1 MLYQAMK
8 SAVRLLNKKQTD
20 LVSVVGRSELLRILT
35 HFCKLIAPYQLDYS
49 SQIVIPYY
57 LYHFNKYCNVIHPVE
72 KDNYFSY
79 VLKLELRSPVKTS

>member
-8 SAVRLLNKKQTD
+8 SAVRLLNNNKTNGFGI
-20 LVSVVGRSELLRILT
+20 GRSELLPGILT

-57 LYHFNKYCNVIHPVE
+57 LYHFNKYRTVDYCSI
-72 KDNYFSY
+72 SSG
-79 VLKLELRSPVKTS
+79 LKLELRSSVKTS

>member
-8 SAVRLLNKKQTD
+8 SAVRLLNNKKTNGFGI
-20 LVSVVGRSELLRILT
+20 GRSELPGILT

-57 LYHFNKYCNVIHPVE
+57 LYHFNKYCTVIHSVW

-79 VLKLELRSPVKTS
+79 GLKLELRSPVKTS

>member
-8 SAVRLLNKKQTD
+8 SAVRLLKKNKQKKD
-20 LVSVVGRSELLRILT
+20 LVSVVVSCPGILT

-57 LYHFNKYCNVIHPVE
+57 LYPFNKYCNVIHPVE

-79 VLKLELRSPVKTS
+79 GLKLELRSPVKTS

>member
-8 SAVRLLNKKQTD
+8 SAVRLLNKKTNGFGI
-20 LVSVVGRSELLRILT
+20 GRSELLGILT

-57 LYHFNKYCNVIHPVE
+57 LYNFNKYCTVIHSME

-79 VLKLELRSPVKTS
+79 GLKLELRSPVKTS

>member
-20 LVSVVGRSELLRILT
+20 LVSVVGRSELPRILT

-57 LYHFNKYCNVIHPVE
+57 LYHFNKYRTVDYCSI
-72 KDNYFSY
+72 SSG
-79 VLKLELRSPVKTS
+79 LKLELRSSVKTS

>member
-20 LVSVVGRSELLRILT
+20 LVSVVGRSELPRILT

>member
-8 SAVRLLNKKQTD
+8 SAVRLLNNKKQTD
-20 LVSVVGRSELLRILT
+20 LVSVVVSCLGFLT

-57 LYHFNKYCNVIHPVE
+57 LYHFNKYCSVILIIVPSVMISGLITDHP
-72 KDNYFSY
+72 
-79 VLKLELRSPVKTS
+79 